1 MVCTHA
7 LFLWNVRSRFA
18 KADPDFTAF
27 YTAGKLLRQGRG
39 GQLYN
44 PYAQAEVQQEFTA
57 DPEIRRGPLPYVHPP
72 FEALLFL
79 PFTFLP
85 YPQALA
91 AWEGLNLGL
100 LIAVALLLRSSL
112 SSLQTVPLWEWM
124 LALLAFFP
132 VFADFLQG
140 QDAILLLLLF
150 ALSFRALDAGDK
162 FMAGCW
168 LGLGVFRFHLVL
180 PLVLLFLWW
189 RYRKVVAGFAV
200 TASAAGLVSLAIVG
214 WQRALEYP
222 AYIWRWSSTPG
233 IGNMPPSLMP
243 NLAGLFTGWP
253 ISEGARWPFRMAAI
267 AASAALL
274 LEVARLGRSR
284 DQWPNTGA
292 SNHDEHGARR
302 LSLACAVIAAVLV
315 AYNTGSYDLCLLIL
329 PLAWIADYCLRRL
342 PELAEARRKILLPAV
357 PLLLSP
363 LWFLLWRRWE
373 RINLMAIFLLWWIYA
388 IRREILRLGANAAG
402 RVEPLT

>member
-1 MVCTHA
+1 M
-7 LFLWNVRSRFA
+7 RSRFA

-39 GQLYN
+39 QQLYN

-57 DPEIRRGPLPYVHPP
+57 DPDIRRGPLLYVHPP

-79 PFTFLP
+79 PFTFLT

-91 AWEGLNLGL
+91 AWEMLNLGL
-100 LIAVALLLRSSL
+100 LIAVSLLLRSTL
-112 SSLQTVPLWEWM
+112 SSLRTVPIWEWM

-140 QDAILLLLLF
+140 QDAILLLFLF
-150 ALSFRALDAGDK
+150 VLSFRALDSGAD
-162 FMAGCW
+162 FVAGCW

-180 PLVLLFLWW
+180 PLVLLFLLW
-189 RYRKVVAGFAV
+189 RYRKVAAGFAV
-200 TASAAGLVSLAIVG
+200 TASAAALVSLAIVG

-222 AYIWRWSSTPG
+222 AYVWRWSSTPG

-243 NLAGLFTGWP
+243 NLLGLFTGWAIP
-253 ISEGARWPFRMAAI
+253 EGARWPFRLAAI

-274 LEVARLGRSR
+274 LEVARLGNLP
-284 DQWPNTGA
+284 DQRPN
-292 SNHDEHGARR
+292 SNSDEARCARR
-302 LSLACAVIAAVLV
+302 LSLACAIIAAVLV

-329 PLAWIADYCLRRL
+329 PLAWIADYCRRRL
-342 PELAEARRKILLPAV
+342 PELAEARKNTPAGRSVAAQPALV
-357 PLLLSP
+357 PSL
-363 LWFLLWRRWE
+363 
-373 RINLMAIFLLWWIYA
+373 AT
-388 IRREILRLGANAAG
+388 LGANQPDGDFSTVVDLRDPPGNLTRG
-402 RVEPLT
+402 RKCTRPRGAPDLNVT